1 MGNTDQSRSLRRIAA
16 ASLVA
21 GCLVQGGAVA
31 AGDETTTTTQDVILA
46 RKVMMNSIE
55 EYVNRINWMIS
66 AREINLSEA
75 RGYADTVSVMLMA
88 FPHLFPPS
96 SNQWKEDAE
105 RDPVTDTMASPDIWL
120 RYPQFYEM
128 AATASKTAYDMSRA
142 DNEEDLKSLHRALGV
157 VCDLCHSLYLKE

>member
-1 MGNTDQSRSLRRIAA
+1 MGNTDQSRSLHRIAA
-16 ASLVA
+16 ALLVA
-21 GCLVQGGAVA
+21 GCLVPNLAGAVA
-31 AGDETTTTTQDVILA
+31 AGDETTKDVILA

-66 AREINLSEA
+66 ARGINLPEA
-75 RGYADTVSVMLMA
+75 RRYADTASVMLMA

-157 VCDLCHSLYLKE
+157 VCDLCHSLFLKE